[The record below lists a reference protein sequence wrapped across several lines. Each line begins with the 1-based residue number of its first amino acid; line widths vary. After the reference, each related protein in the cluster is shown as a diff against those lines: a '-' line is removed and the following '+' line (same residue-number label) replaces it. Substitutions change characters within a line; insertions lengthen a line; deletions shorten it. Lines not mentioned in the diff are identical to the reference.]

1 MNTSY
6 TQKLTF
12 LLLFP
17 AMMFL
22 SSGLGKDSFAQSPA
36 TSQEP
41 SPAPPQ
47 EHPITMEQLHAM
59 LEGMGTIEAQK
70 VLMHESLEAKHK
82 TMPAWFPADV
92 WKDLE
97 TRVEGVDVVEVALP
111 VYQKYVSQ
119 EQADTVILLLQGP
132 TGKEIQ
138 RRTLERVMTA
148 LHSGASGSKAD
159 EQATAAG
166 NAGGDGVLWQRR
178 INELTL
184 AQREQI
190 APLFLA
196 LQKIWKQ
203 IDDEQ
208 DVIYRKKTNEV
219 FSTVLNEHLVEIQ
232 LAQRRARQ
240 TTPKQTTPNQAPAAQ

>member
-12 LLLFP
+12 SLLFP

-22 SSGLGKDSFAQSPA
+22 SFGLGKDSFAQSPA
-36 TSQEP
+36 TSQERI
-41 SPAPPQ
+41 PAPVP
-47 EHPITMEQLHAM
+47 EHPITMERLHAM
-59 LEGMGTIEAQK
+59 LEGMGAIEAQK
-70 VLMHESLEAKHK
+70 VLMHESLEAKRK

-92 WKDLE
+92 WEDLE
-97 TRVEGVDVVEVALP
+97 TKVEGVDIVKVAFP

-119 EQADTVILLLQGP
+119 EQADTVIFLLQGP

-138 RRTLERVMTA
+138 QKTLERVMKA

-159 EQATAAG
+159 DQATVAG
-166 NAGGDGVLWQRR
+166 KAGGDRVLWQRR
-178 INELTL
+178 INELTPE
-184 AQREQI
+184 QREQV

-196 LQKIWKQ
+196 LQKIWSQ

-208 DVIYRKKTNEV
+208 DVLYRRKTNEV
-219 FSTVLNEHLVEIQ
+219 YKAVLNEHMIEIQ
-232 LAQRRARQ
+232 VAQRRARLA
-240 TTPKQTTPNQAPAAQ
+240 PPSQTTPNQAPAPQ